1 MMTVAFGHG
10 MSTTPMS
17 LASAAAALVNGGQL
31 IPPTFLPRS
40 EVAAEALAT
49 QVLRPETSQQM
60 RYMFRLNAV
69 EGSGRRADVPGYLVG
84 GKTGTAE
91 KIVDGRYS
99 SEAVFNSFL
108 AAFPMDDPQYIVLV
122 IVDEPHTLPGEA
134 GRTAAYNAAPVV
146 ANVIRR
152 SATMLGV
159 TPRFGGFR

>member
-1 MMTVAFGHG
+1 V
-10 MSTTPMS
+10 
-17 LASAAAALVNGGQL
+17 
-31 IPPTFLPRS
+31 
-40 EVAAEALAT
+40 
-49 QVLRPETSQQM
+49 QVIRPETSQQM

-69 EGSGRRADVPGYLVG
+69 EGSGRRADVEGYLVG

-99 SEAVFNSFL
+99 SDAVFNSFL

-122 IVDEPHTLPGEA
+122 IVDEPNTLPGDA

-159 TPRFGGFR
+159 SPRFGAFDDALLESYRAPTVSH